1 MKTEDKE
8 LVSPDMS
15 EGLLEDV
22 ALLDS
27 LERERETNYLEI
39 KHAIRRRHRR
49 RMFLAVACPAAAAAL
64 VLLTLIFPGKEGGLD
79 MADDVVVPTLITDS
93 GEKIALEDGESYTL
107 DLLSDSGVPSQDA
120 AVEPVTRGP
129 ELEKMKAE
137 GHKETFVAA
146 SSVRKSTVVIPQGY
160 TYNILFDDGT
170 QAYLNSGSYI
180 EFPESFAGRDER
192 KVILRGEGYFKVAKS
207 DKPFIV
213 AASGVEIKV
222 YGTEFNVNACKEGK
236 VETILVSGSV
246 GVRESGA
253 SEEVIISPGDMLTC
267 DIAGHTTSIRQ
278 VDPHDYLAWMR
289 GDFTYTDRP
298 LSELMEEIETFYNI
312 SIDGK
317 DGASDMPVTINLSRK
332 LGHRQIM
339 EILELAFG
347 IGFEKTGEKSYTI
360 TNFN

>member
-27 LERERETNYLEI
+27 LEGEREKNYLEI
-39 KHAIRRRHRR
+39 KHVIRRRHIRR
-49 RMFLAVACPAAAAAL
+49 IFLAVSCPAAAAL
-64 VLLTLIFPGKEGGLD
+64 VLLALIFPGKEGGLD
-79 MADDVVVPTLITDS
+79 MADDLDVPTLITDS

-107 DLLSDSGVPSQDA
+107 DLLSDFRTAPQDA
-120 AVEPVTRGP
+120 AMSPVTRKP
-129 ELEKMKAE
+129 ELEKPAAE
-137 GHKETFVAA
+137 KPQETFVSA

-180 EFPESFAGRDER
+180 EFPESFAGRNER
-192 KVILRGEGYFKVAKS
+192 RVILRGEGYFKVAKS
-207 DKPFIV
+207 DRPFIV

-236 VETILVSGSV
+236 VETILVSGRV
-246 GVRESGA
+246 GVRENGA

-267 DIAGHTTSIRQ
+267 DITGHTTSIRQ

>member
-27 LERERETNYLEI
+27 LEREREKNYLEI

-49 RMFLAVACPAAAAAL
+49 RMFLAVSCPAAAAAL

-120 AVEPVTRGP
+120 AVKPVTRGP
-129 ELEKMKAE
+129 ELEKMTAE
-137 GHKETFVAA
+137 EQRETFVAA

-192 KVILRGEGYFKVAKS
+192 RVILRGEGYFKVAKS

-222 YGTEFNVNACKEGK
+222 YGTEFNVNACKEGR

-253 SEEVIISPGDMLTC
+253 AEEIIISPGEMLTY
-267 DIAGHTTSIRQ
+267 DIAEHTTSIRQ

-298 LSELMEEIETFYNI
+298 LSELMEEIEAFYNI

-339 EILELAFG
+339 EILEFAFG